1 MAKIKVL
8 HLIDSSGMYG
18 AESVVLTLLDNL
30 KASTIYHCI
39 LGCIKEPQNDYVEL
53 GRLAEKIDIPVAYF
67 PMRRGISLLGVLKIL
82 LYIKNN
88 NIQLIHSH
96 GFKPNIYLGL
106 MPKRILNVKV
116 ISTIHG
122 WAKKY
127 ADRKLAV
134 YEKINCFFIKRFS
147 RCIAVSASVKQDL
160 LKKGIP
166 SDKIIIIYNGINLD
180 KGRKRSNSKKTKEEF
195 NIPTDAFVIGTAGRL
210 VKEKGMDI
218 FIKSAA
224 LFKKHNPD
232 AFFLIAGDGP
242 LLADLKNKVKKL
254 GIEQDI
260 RFLGFIENIYEFL
273 SILDIFVL
281 SSLTEGLPMIL
292 LEAMNAGCS
301 VVCSKV
307 GGTPEVITD
316 GINGLLIDPNK
327 PDVLYEKLMFLHN
340 NPSLK
345 EKISLLG
352 QVSIKKMFSATSMAN
367 KYIKLYDTL
376 Y

>member
-1 MAKIKVL
+1 MR
-8 HLIDSSGMYG
+8 
-18 AESVVLTLLDNL
+18 
-30 KASTIYHCI
+30 
-39 LGCIKEPQNDYVEL
+39 Q
-53 GRLAEKIDIPVAYF
+53 DI
-67 PMRRGISLLGVLKIL
+67 
-82 LYIKNN
+82 
-88 NIQLIHSH
+88 
-96 GFKPNIYLGL
+96 
-106 MPKRILNVKV
+106 
-116 ISTIHG
+116 
-122 WAKKY
+122 
-127 ADRKLAV
+127 
-134 YEKINCFFIKRFS
+134 
-147 RCIAVSASVKQDL
+147 
-160 LKKGIP
+160 LKKRIP
-166 SDKIIIIYNGINLD
+166 SDKIILIYNGINLD
-180 KGRKRSNSKKTKEEF
+180 KGSKLLKPKKIKKEF
-195 NIPTDAFVIGTAGRL
+195 NLPTDAFLIGTAGRL

-242 LLADLKNKVKKL
+242 LVADLKNKVKKL

-292 LEAMNAGCS
+292 LEAMNAGCF

-307 GGTPEVITD
+307 GGTPEVVTD
-316 GINGLLIDPNK
+316 GINGFLIDPNK

-345 EKISLLG
+345 EKISLIG

-376 Y
+376 G

>member
-1 MAKIKVL
+1 
-8 HLIDSSGMYG
+8 MYG
-18 AESVVLTLLDNL
+18 AERVVLTLLDNL
-30 KASTIYHCI
+30 KASTTYHCI

-67 PMRRGISLLGVLKIL
+67 TMRHGFSLLGVLKIL
-82 LYIKNN
+82 LYIINN

-106 MPKRILNVKV
+106 MPKKILNVKV

-134 YEKINCFFIKRFS
+134 YEIINCFFIKRFS
-147 RCIAVSASVKQDL
+147 RCIAVSAIVRQDL

-180 KGRKRSNSKKTKEEF
+180 KGRKRSNSKKIKEKF
-195 NIPTDAFVIGTAGRL
+195 NLPTDAFVIGTAGRL
-210 VKEKGMDI
+210 VKEKGVDI

-307 GGTPEVITD
+307 GGTSEVVTD
-316 GINGLLIDPNK
+316 GINGFLIDPNK

-345 EKISLLG
+345 EKISLIG

-376 Y
+376 G